1 MIEFKD
7 VFEAKNRIDSYVKR
21 TPLVRSIYL
30 SDEDTNVYFKFENQQ
45 NERCAKLRG
54 AFSKLTSLS
63 KEEIDR
69 GISAISSG
77 NHGIAVSY
85 ASSVLGY
92 KNVKIYIPKTTPQT
106 KVDRIASYG
115 VEVVQIGENYDE
127 VYREAKEIIKSNG
140 EILIDSGSDV
150 EVISGQGTVGIEIV
164 EELKDVDQI
173 LVPIGSGGTITGISV
188 AAKVLNPKIKIIGV
202 QTEACPA
209 MVAAMRDK
217 VFYEDYESDESICDA
232 LIGGV
237 GEIPYLMAEKHI
249 DEIIVVSEDM
259 IREGVKYLVLEEK
272 TVAEAA
278 AAITVGAV
286 LQDRNYFK
294 GKNTVAVITGGNI
307 DSELLREIISE

>member
-63 KEEIDR
+63 REEIDK

-92 KNVKIYIPKTTPQT
+92 ENVKIYIPKTTPQT

-127 VYREAKEIIKSNG
+127 VYREAKEIIKANG

-188 AAKVLNPKIKIIGV
+188 AAKVLNPNIKIIGV

-209 MVAAMRDK
+209 MVAAMRDG

-237 GEIPYLMAEKHI
+237 GEIPYLMAKDYI

-286 LQDRNYFK
+286 LQDRDYFK

>member
-7 VFEAKNRIDSYVKR
+7 VFEAKNRIDSYIKR

-63 KEEIDR
+63 REEIDK

-92 KNVKIYIPKTTPQT
+92 ENVKIYIPKTTPQT

-127 VYREAKEIIKSNG
+127 VYREAKEIIKANG

-188 AAKVLNPKIKIIGV
+188 AAKVLNPNIKIIGV

-209 MVAAMRDK
+209 MVAAMRDG

-237 GEIPYLMAEKHI
+237 GEIPYLMAKDYI

-286 LQDRNYFK
+286 LQDRDYFK